1 MTTKININEKFSKFS
16 EHWRP
21 KIVAELNGQEFKL
34 AKIKGEYPFH
44 AHEGEDEMFFC
55 WKGSFVLDFQDGES
69 VHVGEGEAIVVPK
82 GAECSQ
88 TVRGTDCNEA
98 PESLAIQDNPE
109 GRKIKSVLVKED
121 ECIVAP
127 KGLIHRPRAEE
138 ECHIFLIEPKDVKN
152 NGDAEVEAKYDAP
165 MGEWV

>member
-1 MTTKININEKFSKFS
+1 MTTKINIDEKFSKFS

-55 WKGSFVLDFQDGES
+55 WKGSFILDFEGGES
-69 VHVGEGEAIVVPK
+69 VPVGEGEAIVVPK
-82 GAECSQ
+82 G
-88 TVRGTDCNEA
+88 V
-98 PESLAIQDNPE
+98 
-109 GRKIKSVLVKED
+109 V
-121 ECIVAP
+121 
-127 KGLIHRPRAEE
+127 HRPRAEE

-152 NGDAEVEAKYDAP
+152 NGDAKDDAVYDAP
-165 MGEWV
+165 MGGWV

>member
-1 MTTKININEKFSKFS
+1 MTSFRMMTQKININEKFSKFS

-55 WKGSFVLDFQDGES
+55 WRGSFVLDFEGGES
-69 VHVGEGEAIVVPK
+69 VHVKAGEAIVVPK
-82 GAECSQ
+82 G
-88 TVRGTDCNEA
+88 V
-98 PESLAIQDNPE
+98 
-109 GRKIKSVLVKED
+109 
-121 ECIVAP
+121 
-127 KGLIHRPRAEE
+127 IHRPRAEE
-138 ECHIFLIEPKDVKN
+138 ECHIFLIEPQGVKN
-152 NGDAEVEAKYDAP
+152 NGDAKVDAKYDAP

>member
-1 MTTKININEKFSKFS
+1 MTQKININEKFSKFS

-55 WKGSFVLDFQDGES
+55 WRGSFILDFEGGES
-69 VHVGEGEAIVVPK
+69 VAVGEGEAIVVPK
-82 GAECSQ
+82 G
-88 TVRGTDCNEA
+88 V
-98 PESLAIQDNPE
+98 
-109 GRKIKSVLVKED
+109 V
-121 ECIVAP
+121 
-127 KGLIHRPRAEE
+127 HRPRAEE

-152 NGDAEVEAKYDAP
+152 NGNAEVEAKYDAP

>member
-1 MTTKININEKFSKFS
+1 MTTKINIDEKFSKFS

-55 WKGSFVLDFQDGES
+55 WKGSFILDFQDGES

-82 GAECSQ
+82 G
-88 TVRGTDCNEA
+88 V
-98 PESLAIQDNPE
+98 
-109 GRKIKSVLVKED
+109 V
-121 ECIVAP
+121 
-127 KGLIHRPRAEE
+127 HRPRAEE
-138 ECHIFLIEPKDVKN
+138 ECHIFLIEPQGVKN

>member
-55 WKGSFVLDFQDGES
+55 WKGSFILDFEGGES
-69 VHVGEGEAIVVPK
+69 VLVGEGECIVVPK
-82 GAECSQ
+82 G
-88 TVRGTDCNEA
+88 V
-98 PESLAIQDNPE
+98 
-109 GRKIKSVLVKED
+109 V
-121 ECIVAP
+121 
-127 KGLIHRPRAEE
+127 HRPRAEE
-138 ECHIFLIEPKDVKN
+138 ECLIFLIEPKDVKN
-152 NGDAEVEAKYDAP
+152 NGNTEVDAKYDAP

>member
-1 MTTKININEKFSKFS
+1 MANKININEKFSKFS

-55 WKGSFVLDFQDGES
+55 WKGSFILDFEGGES
-69 VHVGEGEAIVVPK
+69 VHVSEGEAIVVPK
-82 GAECSQ
+82 G
-88 TVRGTDCNEA
+88 V
-98 PESLAIQDNPE
+98 
-109 GRKIKSVLVKED
+109 V
-121 ECIVAP
+121 
-127 KGLIHRPRAEE
+127 HRPRAEE

-152 NGDAEVEAKYDAP
+152 NGDAKVDAVYDAP

>member
-1 MTTKININEKFSKFS
+1 MTQKININEKFSKFS

-55 WKGSFVLDFQDGES
+55 WRGSFVLDFEDGES
-69 VHVGEGEAIVVPK
+69 VHVSEGEAIVVPK
-82 GAECSQ
+82 G
-88 TVRGTDCNEA
+88 V
-98 PESLAIQDNPE
+98 
-109 GRKIKSVLVKED
+109 V
-121 ECIVAP
+121 
-127 KGLIHRPRAEE
+127 HRPRAEE

>member
-1 MTTKININEKFSKFS
+1 MTQKININEKLELFS

-55 WKGSFVLDFQDGES
+55 WRGSFILDFENAES
-69 VHVGEGEAIVVPK
+69 VHVKEGECIVVPK
-82 GAECSQ
+82 G
-88 TVRGTDCNEA
+88 V
-98 PESLAIQDNPE
+98 
-109 GRKIKSVLVKED
+109 V
-121 ECIVAP
+121 
-127 KGLIHRPRAEE
+127 HRPRAEE
-138 ECHIFLIEPKDVKN
+138 ECQIFLIEPKDVKN
-152 NGDAEVEAKYDAP
+152 NGDAKVDAKYDAP

>member
-1 MTTKININEKFSKFS
+1 MTQKINIDEKFSKFS

-55 WKGSFVLDFQDGES
+55 WKGSFILDFEDGES
-69 VHVGEGEAIVVPK
+69 VPVGEGEAIVVPK
-82 GAECSQ
+82 G
-88 TVRGTDCNEA
+88 V
-98 PESLAIQDNPE
+98 
-109 GRKIKSVLVKED
+109 V
-121 ECIVAP
+121 
-127 KGLIHRPRAEE
+127 HRPRAEE
-138 ECHIFLIEPKDVKN
+138 ECLIFLIEPKDVKN
-152 NGDAEVEAKYDAP
+152 NGNVEVDAVYDAP

>member
-55 WKGSFVLDFQDGES
+55 WRGSFILDFQDGES
-69 VHVGEGEAIVVPK
+69 IHVSEGECVVVPK
-82 GAECSQ
+82 GA
-88 TVRGTDCNEA
+88 V
-98 PESLAIQDNPE
+98 
-109 GRKIKSVLVKED
+109 
-121 ECIVAP
+121 
-127 KGLIHRPRAEE
+127 HRPRAEE
-138 ECHIFLIEPKDVKN
+138 ECQIFLIEPKNVKN
-152 NGDAEVEAKYDAP
+152 NGDAKVDAVYDAP

>member
-1 MTTKININEKFSKFS
+1 MTQKININEKFSKFS

-44 AHEGEDEMFFC
+44 AHAGEDEMFFC
-55 WKGSFVLDFQDGES
+55 WRGSFILDFEGGE
-69 VHVGEGEAIVVPK
+69 
-82 GAECSQ
+82 
-88 TVRGTDCNEA
+88 
-98 PESLAIQDNPE
+98 
-109 GRKIKSVLVKED
+109 SVLVKEG
-121 ECIVAP
+121 ECIVVP

-138 ECHIFLIEPKDVKN
+138 ECHIFLIEPTGVKN
-152 NGDAEVEAKYDAP
+152 NGDVEVEAKYDAP

>member
-55 WKGSFVLDFQDGES
+55 WKGSFILDFEDGES
-69 VHVGEGEAIVVPK
+69 VPVGEGEAIVVPK
-82 GAECSQ
+82 G
-88 TVRGTDCNEA
+88 V
-98 PESLAIQDNPE
+98 
-109 GRKIKSVLVKED
+109 V
-121 ECIVAP
+121 
-127 KGLIHRPRAEE
+127 HRPRAEE

-152 NGDAEVEAKYDAP
+152 NGNAEVDAKYDAP

>member
-1 MTTKININEKFSKFS
+1 MTTKINIDEKFSKFS

-55 WKGSFVLDFQDGES
+55 WKGSFILDFEGGES
-69 VHVGEGEAIVVPK
+69 VRVGEGEAIVVPK
-82 GAECSQ
+82 G
-88 TVRGTDCNEA
+88 V
-98 PESLAIQDNPE
+98 
-109 GRKIKSVLVKED
+109 V
-121 ECIVAP
+121 
-127 KGLIHRPRAEE
+127 HRPRAEE
-138 ECHIFLIEPKDVKN
+138 ECLIFLIEPTGVKN

>member
-1 MTTKININEKFSKFS
+1 MTTKINIDEKFSKFS

-55 WKGSFVLDFQDGES
+55 WKGSFILDFEDGES
-69 VHVGEGEAIVVPK
+69 VSVNEGEAIVVPK
-82 GAECSQ
+82 G
-88 TVRGTDCNEA
+88 V
-98 PESLAIQDNPE
+98 
-109 GRKIKSVLVKED
+109 V
-121 ECIVAP
+121 
-127 KGLIHRPRAEE
+127 HRPRAEE
-138 ECHIFLIEPKDVKN
+138 ECLIFLIEPKDVKN
-152 NGDAEVEAKYDAP
+152 NGNAEVDAKYDAP

>member
-1 MTTKININEKFSKFS
+1 MMTTKININEKFSKFR

-55 WKGSFVLDFQDGES
+55 WKGAFILDFEGAES
-69 VHVGEGEAIVVPK
+69 VAVGEGEAIVVPK
-82 GAECSQ
+82 G
-88 TVRGTDCNEA
+88 V
-98 PESLAIQDNPE
+98 
-109 GRKIKSVLVKED
+109 V
-121 ECIVAP
+121 
-127 KGLIHRPRAEE
+127 HRPRAEE

-152 NGDAEVEAKYDAP
+152 NGTTEVDAKYDAP

>member
-1 MTTKININEKFSKFS
+1 MTQKININEKFSKFS

-55 WKGSFVLDFQDGES
+55 WKGSFILDFEGGES

-82 GAECSQ
+82 G
-88 TVRGTDCNEA
+88 V
-98 PESLAIQDNPE
+98 
-109 GRKIKSVLVKED
+109 V
-121 ECIVAP
+121 
-127 KGLIHRPRAEE
+127 HRPRAIE

-152 NGDAEVEAKYDAP
+152 NGDTKVDAFYDAP

>member
-1 MTTKININEKFSKFS
+1 MTQKININEKFSKFS

-21 KIVAELNGQEFKL
+21 KTVAALNGQEFKL

-55 WKGSFVLDFQDGES
+55 WRGSFVLDFESGES

-82 GAECSQ
+82 G
-88 TVRGTDCNEA
+88 VR
-98 PESLAIQDNPE
+98 
-109 GRKIKSVLVKED
+109 
-121 ECIVAP
+121 
-127 KGLIHRPRAEE
+127 HRPRAEE
-138 ECHIFLIEPKDVKN
+138 ECHIFLIEPQGVKN
-152 NGDAEVEAKYDAP
+152 NGDADVDAKYDAP

>member
-1 MTTKININEKFSKFS
+1 MTTKINIDEKFSKFS

-55 WKGSFVLDFQDGES
+55 WKGSFILDFEDGES
-69 VHVGEGEAIVVPK
+69 VPVGEGEAIVVPK
-82 GAECSQ
+82 G
-88 TVRGTDCNEA
+88 V
-98 PESLAIQDNPE
+98 
-109 GRKIKSVLVKED
+109 V
-121 ECIVAP
+121 
-127 KGLIHRPRAEE
+127 HRPRAEE
-138 ECHIFLIEPKDVKN
+138 ECLIFLIEPKDVKN
-152 NGDAEVEAKYDAP
+152 NGNAEVDAKYDAP

>member
-1 MTTKININEKFSKFS
+1 MTTKINIDEKFSKFS

-55 WKGSFVLDFQDGES
+55 WKGSFVLDFEGGES
-69 VHVGEGEAIVVPK
+69 VPVGEGEAIVVPK
-82 GAECSQ
+82 G
-88 TVRGTDCNEA
+88 V
-98 PESLAIQDNPE
+98 
-109 GRKIKSVLVKED
+109 V
-121 ECIVAP
+121 
-127 KGLIHRPRAEE
+127 HRPRAEE
-138 ECHIFLIEPKDVKN
+138 ECLIFLIEPQGVKN
-152 NGDAEVEAKYDAP
+152 NGNAEVDAKYDAP

>member
-1 MTTKININEKFSKFS
+1 MTQKININEKFSKFS

-55 WKGSFVLDFQDGES
+55 WRGSFILDFQDGES
-69 VHVGEGEAIVVPK
+69 VHVAEGEAIVVPK
-82 GAECSQ
+82 G
-88 TVRGTDCNEA
+88 V
-98 PESLAIQDNPE
+98 
-109 GRKIKSVLVKED
+109 V
-121 ECIVAP
+121 
-127 KGLIHRPRAEE
+127 HRPRAEE